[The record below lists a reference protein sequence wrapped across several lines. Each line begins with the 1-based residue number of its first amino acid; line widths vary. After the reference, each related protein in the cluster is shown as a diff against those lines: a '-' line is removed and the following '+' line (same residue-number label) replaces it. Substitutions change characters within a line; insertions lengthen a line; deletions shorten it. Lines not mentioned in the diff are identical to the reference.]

1 MTRNTKI
8 VKKITALFLVLLLS
22 IDSFAA
28 IVSDNDGSAFI
39 TKAEFDS
46 LKNNF
51 QQQLD
56 QYNTSIDVKID
67 DAISNYLNGIK
78 TTTVVEL
85 DSLLNKINAA
95 CGDGY
100 YDSSGN
106 KVLYNYRVMARKYN
120 MPTTQKPIGAITN
133 LFLMKADL
141 LHQSQDN
148 ADYVGWTLYRLGMT
162 YDKRTSFGDIIVPS
176 DGTYQIG
183 KYILYENG
191 TYGKS
196 PAHYNDD
203 ITYNFYASGSS
214 FTYGVVNGPKMD
226 DGWTGQ
232 GTPTIEEMKNENTY
246 WSCTYGNAEMHWDNE
261 TSPDYVNWRTVYGTS
276 YKENR
281 TYSLFPISA
290 VANDDFMGLRTTY
303 VPRMTLQE
311 SSYNWTGFTQLGVG
325 QRSKADKSV
334 YKSYWSGQ
342 SEGGRTTIKFNF
354 NCHPYEELNTA
365 DFVDKTA
372 STLYEEPIKITD
384 GLPICKVDD
393 DGVIDMKLY
402 LWRADGTGDVAFG
415 LGTTRRANSYYS
427 YYMNDTPINLRDFND
442 VSYGNRNT
450 YPQGEHEF
458 RVTVKKGDTLWIK
471 TLAVGNDYGFSG
483 AKTNELK
490 LKVEK

>member
-1 MTRNTKI
+1 M
-8 VKKITALFLVLLLS
+8 
-22 IDSFAA
+22 
-28 IVSDNDGSAFI
+28 
-39 TKAEFDS
+39 
-46 LKNNF
+46 KNNF

-78 TTTVVEL
+78 TETVVEL
-85 DSLLNKINAA
+85 DSLLNRINAT

-106 KVLYNYRVMARKYN
+106 KVLYNYRVMARKFN

-133 LFLMKADL
+133 LFLMKSDIM
-141 LHQSQDN
+141 HQSQDN
-148 ADYVGWTLYRLGMT
+148 ADYVGWTLCRLAMT
-162 YDKRTSFGDIIVPS
+162 YANRTSFGDVIVPS

-214 FTYGVVNGPKMD
+214 FTYGVPNGPKLD
-226 DGWTGQ
+226 SGWTGK
-232 GTPTIEEMKNENTY
+232 GTPTIDEMKNENNY
-246 WSCTYGNAEMHWDNE
+246 WSFNYGNAELHWDNE

-303 VPRMTLQE
+303 VSRMTLQDA
-311 SSYNWTGFTQLGVG
+311 SYNWTGYTQFGVA

-334 YKSYWSGQ
+334 LYTYWNGR
-342 SEGGRTTIKFNF
+342 SEGYTTTVTFNF

-372 STLYEEPIKITD
+372 STLYGKPIKITD
-384 GLPICKVDD
+384 GLPICTVED

-415 LGTTRRANSYYS
+415 LGTTRRANTYFSYI
-427 YYMNDTPINLRDFND
+427 MNDTPINLRDFND

-490 LKVEK
+490 LKVEQ